1 MKILNEWLKNQSKHH
16 RIMKIKQSKP
26 DFTKI
31 RKKDE
36 FRIYSYF
43 LSDTL
48 YPLAGSTISAGFPA
62 YAENFKTEP
71 VSIDKFLVE
80 KPESTYIIQVS
91 GESMIDA
98 GIFPES
104 FIVVDT
110 SIKPVNNAI
119 VVARYFDEFIV
130 KRIKIFPDHAVLVAE
145 NANRNYPKIH
155 IDETTDFEVWG
166 TVVGTFKKLK

>member
-1 MKILNEWLKNQSKHH
+1 MEIKH
-16 RIMKIKQSKP
+16 SKP
-26 DFTKI
+26 DFNKI
-31 RKKDE
+31 SKKNE
-36 FRIYSYF
+36 IKIYAFF

-48 YPLAGSTISAGFPA
+48 YPVAGSLISAGFPA
-62 YAENFKTEP
+62 YAENFKTDP
-71 VSIDKFLVE
+71 VSIDKFLVD
-80 KPESTYIIQVS
+80 KPESTFIIQVS

-98 GIFPES
+98 GIYPDS

-130 KRIKIFPDHAVLVAE
+130 KRIKIFPDSAILEAE
-145 NANRNYPKIH
+145 NANRQYPKIH
-155 IDETTDFEVWG
+155 IDENTDFEVWG